1 VLVGGVSVLEDFGF
15 WLPKWRFFGCRLSA
29 FLVADSA
36 LLVVDSD
43 SFWLPTQ
50 PFFGCRLIV
59 ADSGLLVADS
69 DRNPLPRQRVLQPCT
84 NLLCAVYEAQTGS
97 VEGHGAFIIE
107 RGFQQRDVLNPGFGS
122 HT

>member
-1 VLVGGVSVLEDFGF
+1 M
-15 WLPKWRFFGCRLSA
+15 
-29 FLVADSA
+29 VADSA

-69 DRNPLPRQRVLQPCT
+69 DRNPLPRQSVLQPCT
-84 NLLCAVYEAQTGS
+84 NLLCAVYEGQTGS
-97 VEGHGAFIIE
+97 VEGHGASIIE
-107 RGFQQRDVLNPGFGS
+107 LGFQQRDVLNPGFGS